1 MMEQVA
7 QQLQQMDNAV
17 SNLQRE
23 ILRAGPKLVS
33 VTDEEKQA
41 ILARLYADRETVRGI
56 ITEATAS
63 LNKYALGLLE
73 GVDKGLS
80 NCERMVTK

>member
-1 MMEQVA
+1 MEQLK
-7 QQLQQMDNAV
+7 QLLQQMDNAAH
-17 SNLQRE
+17 NLTRE
-23 ILRAGPKLVS
+23 ILAASPKLEAA
-33 VTDEEKQA
+33 TDDDKQA

-73 GVDKGLS
+73 TVDKGLS
-80 NCERMVTK
+80 NCERMVTR

>member
-1 MMEQVA
+1 MEQAA
-7 QQLQQMDNAV
+7 QLLQQMENAAH
-17 SNLQRE
+17 NLTRE

-73 GVDKGLS
+73 TVDKGLS